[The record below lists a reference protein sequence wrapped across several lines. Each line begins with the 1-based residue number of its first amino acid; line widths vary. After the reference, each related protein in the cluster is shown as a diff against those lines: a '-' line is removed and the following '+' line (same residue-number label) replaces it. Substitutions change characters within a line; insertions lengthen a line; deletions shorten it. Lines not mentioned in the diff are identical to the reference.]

1 MITDSGGN
9 GVGSGRGLKVTG
21 ETLGSHPNLQT
32 KAGTD
37 LMAFHSLIQQIPT
50 EHLPGGQ
57 APGEL

>member
-1 MITDSGGN
+1 MMISDLGGN

-37 LMAFHSLIQQIPT
+37 LLVYFNDLMVSSINSADT
-50 EHLPGGQ
+50 N
-57 APGEL
+57 